1 MHNGIL
7 ITTIRFS
14 KALKSYVGTL
24 VLLQGDGLL
33 ILPLS
38 VLFHTCGVDITGYSL
53 HIFLLTLMIMI
64 IPLWGI
70 ILSFAEGGK
79 GACYFTKIMLKLIC
93 CIAFHTFASIC
104 LHESLFD
111 RSPNIELK

>member
-38 VLFHTCGVDITGYSL
+38 VLFQYRGVDITGYSL
-53 HIFLLTLMIMI
+53 HF
-64 IPLWGI
+64 
-70 ILSFAEGGK
+70 
-79 GACYFTKIMLKLIC
+79 
-93 CIAFHTFASIC
+93 
-104 LHESLFD
+104 
-111 RSPNIELK
+111 

>member
-7 ITTIRFS
+7 IATIRFS

-38 VLFHTCGVDITGYSL
+38 VLFHTGGVDITGYSL
-53 HIFLLTLMIMI
+53 HFFLLTLMI
-64 IPLWGI
+64 IPTMGFYPISRRRL
-70 ILSFAEGGK
+70 
-79 GACYFTKIMLKLIC
+79 
-93 CIAFHTFASIC
+93 
-104 LHESLFD
+104 
-111 RSPNIELK
+111 

>member
-38 VLFHTCGVDITGYSL
+38 VLFHTGGVDITGYSL
-53 HIFLLTLMIMI
+53 HFFINFNAYNNSPAGPYSIFRRRRKR
-64 IPLWGI
+64 
-70 ILSFAEGGK
+70 IL
-79 GACYFTKIMLKLIC
+79 
-93 CIAFHTFASIC
+93 
-104 LHESLFD
+104 
-111 RSPNIELK
+111 

>member
-53 HIFLLTLMIMI
+53 HIFLLTLMFII
-64 IPLWGI
+64 IPLWGF
-70 ILSFAEGGK
+70 ILSLAEG
-79 GACYFTKIMLKLIC
+79 LKR
-93 CIAFHTFASIC
+93 
-104 LHESLFD
+104 SLLFYK
-111 RSPNIELK
+111 NNA